1 MGASKKDKTTAK
13 TASVASRPPLRSGQ
27 THQTQ
32 VHIFSILLIPLQTN
46 LLNLIELTF
55 EKCASV
61 SISERY
67 SFYFVFF
74 SSTFP

>member
-32 VHIFSILLIPLQTN
+32 VHIFLIQN
-46 LLNLIELTF
+46 FYTF
-55 EKCASV
+55 YPSPNKSV
-61 SISERY
+61 E
-67 SFYFVFF
+67 
-74 SSTFP
+74 PH

>member
-32 VHIFSILLIPLQTN
+32 VHIFFY
-46 LLNLIELTF
+46 TF
-55 EKCASV
+55 HPSPNKSV
-61 SISERY
+61 E
-67 SFYFVFF
+67 
-74 SSTFP
+74 PH